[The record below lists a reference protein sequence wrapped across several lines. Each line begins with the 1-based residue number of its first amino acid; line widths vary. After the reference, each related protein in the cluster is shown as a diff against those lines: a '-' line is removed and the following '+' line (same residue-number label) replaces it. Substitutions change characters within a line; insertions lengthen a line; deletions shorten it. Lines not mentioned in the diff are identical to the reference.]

1 MNGKITNERRS
12 QFLAGDYFEAK
23 DEYGHEGLGSTAEEA
38 QKALEEAQA
47 RNLSYN
53 HLCFYNGRGFWPFQK
68 HQQKQ
73 PVRTA
78 S

>member
-1 MNGKITNERRS
+1 LNGKITNERRS

-38 QKALEEAQA
+38 QKALEEAQ
-47 RNLSYN
+47 
-53 HLCFYNGRGFWPFQK
+53 GRGFWPFQK

>member
-1 MNGKITNERRS
+1 LNGKITNERRS

-53 HLCFYNGRGFWPFQK
+53 VLCFYNGR
-68 HQQKQ
+68 
-73 PVRTA
+73 T